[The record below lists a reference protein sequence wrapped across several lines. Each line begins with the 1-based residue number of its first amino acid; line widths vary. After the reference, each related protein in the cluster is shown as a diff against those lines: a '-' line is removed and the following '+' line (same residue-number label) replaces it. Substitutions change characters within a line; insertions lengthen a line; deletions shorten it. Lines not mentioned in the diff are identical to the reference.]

1 MRTCVF
7 CGSAPMTA
15 ELRSLA
21 RSLGETIGEA
31 GDEVVYGGTM
41 TGLMAEVARG
51 AREAGGRVV
60 GVVPHA
66 IAALGSVDD
75 EVDELVEVE
84 TLGERK
90 VAMTAGA
97 GRVVVLAGGLGT
109 LDELLEVLTM
119 RQLGLLP
126 DGLDVVVLDPTGHW
140 EHLRAQLDVLV
151 ATGAARPTSVRV
163 RWVDD
168 VTGVR
173 REPPAPTGREGPTGG
188 TGPDDVEEP

>member
-1 MRTCVF
+1 
-7 CGSAPMTA
+7 MTG

-21 RSLGETIGEA
+21 RALGRALGAA

-41 TGLMAEVARG
+41 TGLMAEVAAG

-66 IAALGSVDD
+66 IAALGSVDAD
-75 EVDELVEVE
+75 ADELVEVE

-90 VAMTAGA
+90 VAMTAGV
-97 GRVVVLAGGLGT
+97 GRIVVLAGGLGT

-126 DGLDVVVLDPTGHW
+126 ADLDVVVLDPTGHW
-140 EHLRAQLDVLV
+140 THLRAQLGLLV
-151 ATGAARPTSVRV
+151 ERGAARASSVRV

-168 VTGVR
+168 VADVR
-173 REPPAPTGREGPTGG
+173 RAPNRP
-188 TGPDDVEEP
+188 TGPDDVEDEA